1 MLNGNKIRLR
11 ALEPSDI
18 DLLYTWENDEQLW
31 NLSNTITPVS
41 RFALEQYVLS
51 SQNDIF
57 AARQLRLMIEKKES
71 ENAGTIGSI
80 DLFDFD
86 PVNKRAGIGIL
97 ILKAEQKKGYASE
110 ALELLVNYCFGVLK
124 LHQVYCNISVDN
136 TASIRLFKKFGFDES
151 GIKKE
156 WLMKNDKWENELFL
170 QLINK

>member
-1 MLNGNKIRLR
+1 MLEGNKIRLR

-18 DLLYTWENDEQLW
+18 DLLYAWENDEKLW
-31 NLSNTITPVS
+31 HLSNTITPVS

-57 AARQLRLMIEKKES
+57 SAKQLRLMIEKKES
-71 ENAGTIGSI
+71 GDTGAIGSI

-110 ALELLVNYCFGVLK
+110 ALELLVNYCFRILK
-124 LHQVYCNISVDN
+124 LHQVYCNISADN
-136 TASIRLFKKFGFDES
+136 IPSIRLFKKIGFEES
-151 GIKKE
+151 GIKKD
-156 WLMKNDKWENELFL
+156 WLSKNDKWENELFL
-170 QLINK
+170 QLINR